1 MATPKNIDSNE
12 QLPVPEPDNSLNDTE
27 FYDFMEKGFAPIN
40 IGEIIKG
47 HVISIDSSGVIV
59 DIGYKSEGQVPLSEF
74 ERDAKGGVDYKPGDE
89 IEVYVVQRE
98 TPTGLVALSKS
109 IADEDRGWAD
119 FTNSFKNHTTLTGK
133 VISHTRAGFIVE
145 YRGIQGFLPL
155 SQSGLAP
162 SEDPAKW
169 VHQKISFQ
177 VIDVDQDRGRLILSR
192 KQMAEE
198 ERHAKKTHFMES
210 LHEGDRVKGTVKTI
224 TAYGAFIDIGGMDGL
239 LHISDMSWK
248 PVKSIS
254 EIIKSGEVIE
264 VIILKIDRDAGRI
277 SLGLKQKESNPWDV
291 IDGKYPVGSVI
302 TGKVTA
308 LTDYGAFVEL
318 EPGIEGMIHVSEMS
332 WTRRTEH
339 PSQMV
344 SVGSEIQAKILS
356 IEKGNRR
363 IALGIKQTQPDPW
376 DEVEAK
382 YPVGT
387 IIKGKV
393 TNVTPFGVFVQIEE
407 GIEGLIHKTD
417 FSWNAPVNPGDIM
430 KVGDEVEARVIKLN
444 HSQRKIGL
452 GIKQLTSD
460 PWLAFF
466 KTYKEGSTVSGKVTK
481 ITDSGI
487 FVELDGGIEGFCRIS
502 QLDIKKV
509 LQIEHFCKVGDVLEF
524 KLTRLQKAQ
533 KRFVLSRRAL
543 LETEERADLKKYMGN
558 VEEAKTNLGELL
570 QGVTSSTTE
579 ENEENR

>member
-1 MATPKNIDSNE
+1 MITPKNIDPNE
-12 QLPVPEPDNSLNDTE
+12 KLPVSESDNLMNDTE
-27 FYDFMEKGFAPIN
+27 FYDLMEKGFAPIK

-47 HVISIDSSGVIV
+47 KVISIDSSGVIV

-74 ERDAKGGVDYKPGDE
+74 QRNSDGSVDMKPGDE
-89 IEVYVVQRE
+89 IEVYVIQRE

-109 IADEDRGWAD
+109 IADEDRGWTD
-119 FTNSFKNHTTLTGK
+119 LTNSFKNHTPLSGK
-133 VISHTRAGFIVE
+133 VLSHTRAGFIIE

-169 VHQKISFQ
+169 IHQKISFH
-177 VIDVDQDRGRLILSR
+177 VIDVEKNRSRLIFSR

-198 ERHAKKTHFMES
+198 ERQTKKTNFMET
-210 LHEGDRVKGTVKTI
+210 LQEGARVKGTVKTI
-224 TAYGAFIDIGGMDGL
+224 TTYGAFIDIGEMDGL
-239 LHISDMSWK
+239 LHISDLSWK
-248 PVKSIS
+248 PVKSANDIL
-254 EIIKSGEVIE
+254 KTGEEIE
-264 VIILKIDRDAGRI
+264 VVILKLDKETGRV
-277 SLGLKQKESNPWDV
+277 SLGLKQKEPNPWDLV
-291 IDGKYPVGSVI
+291 EAKYPVGTVI

-308 LTDYGAFVEL
+308 LTEYGAFVEL
-318 EPGIEGMIHVSEMS
+318 ESGIEGMIHVSEMS

-344 SVGSEIQAKILS
+344 SVGSEVKAKILG
-356 IEKGNRR
+356 IEKNNHR

-376 DEVEAK
+376 DEIEAK
-382 YPVGT
+382 YPVGA
-387 IIKGKV
+387 IVKGKV
-393 TNVTPFGVFVQIEE
+393 TNITAFGAFVQIEE

-417 FSWNAPVNPGDIM
+417 FSWNAPVNPADIV
-430 KVGDEVEARVIKLN
+430 KVGQEVEARIIKQN

-452 GIKQLTSD
+452 GIKQLTPD

-466 KTYKEGSTVSGKVTK
+466 KTYKEGSTVNGKVTK
-481 ITDSGI
+481 IADSGV

-509 LQIEHFCKVGDVLEF
+509 LQIDHFCKVGDILEF

-543 LETEERADLKKYMGN
+543 LESEERADLKKYMGN
-558 VEEAKTNLGELL
+558 VQEAKTNLGELL
-570 QGVTSSTTE
+570 QGVTSISTIQ
-579 ENEENR
+579 NEENR